1 MGGVSVGVY
10 LKSYL
15 LYLLVFYFLSC
26 AANEDLEYHAPMDL
40 LSFDKIINREY
51 LSDKLPVLTAVL
63 FAEKINSFDNNLNF
77 KTSLADLLVQQFK
90 LAQQELDFIDL
101 VVVDLSLN
109 NLNFLKL
116 RYKLDQINILD
127 QGFKQAADLPII
139 CLFKHQNILAKKLI
153 GFNDTAQIVKFIK
166 QQLGY
171 ELRQLEQRYL
181 KTANLNLKSQQNK
194 LNFSIAY
201 KSKIS
206 GYPHYYPQPYLG
218 GLHAFGTPYRM
229 DFFYPY
235 AGPKFRL

>member
-1 MGGVSVGVY
+1 
-10 LKSYL
+10 
-15 LYLLVFYFLSC
+15 
-26 AANEDLEYHAPMDL
+26 MDL

-109 NLNFLKL
+109 NLSFLKS
-116 RYKLDQINILD
+116 RYKLDQINMLD
-127 QGFKQAADLPII
+127 QGFKQATGLPII
-139 CLFKHQNILAKKLI
+139 CLFKHQNILAKRLT
-153 GFNDTAQIVKFIK
+153 GFNSTTQIIKFIK
-166 QQLGY
+166 KQLGR
-171 ELRQLEQRYL
+171 ELRQLEQKYF
-181 KTANLNLKSQQNK
+181 KTNNLNLKTAETK
-194 LNFSIAY
+194 LNSNSNIAY